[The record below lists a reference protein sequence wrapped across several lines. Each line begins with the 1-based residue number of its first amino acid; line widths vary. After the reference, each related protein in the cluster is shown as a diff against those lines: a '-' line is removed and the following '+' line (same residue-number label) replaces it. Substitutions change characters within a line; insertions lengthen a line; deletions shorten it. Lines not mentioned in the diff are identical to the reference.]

1 MKNYYYENIPANTAK
16 KRLTKLIELNRKN
29 WDMFDLFDKKE
40 NPTKVEKELA
50 EKYLTQACSTNEVL
64 RVMGISE
71 YRW

>member
-1 MKNYYYENIPANTAK
+1 MKNYYYENIPANIAK

-29 WDMFDLFDKKE
+29 WDKFDLFNKIE
-40 NPTKVEKELA
+40 NPTKVEKQLA
-50 EKYLTQACSTNEVL
+50 QRYLTQASSTNEVL

>member
-1 MKNYYYENIPANTAK
+1 MKNYYYENIPANIAK
-16 KRLTKLIELNRKN
+16 KGLTKLIELNRKN
-29 WDMFDLFDKKE
+29 WDMFDLFNKIE

-50 EKYLTQACSTNEVL
+50 QRYLTQASSTSEVL

>member
-1 MKNYYYENIPANTAK
+1 MQTYHYTKIPANSAK

-29 WDMFDLFDKKE
+29 WDMFELFDKTE

-50 EKYLTQACSTNEVL
+50 QRYLTQASTTSEAL

-71 YRW
+71 YL